1 MYALRG
7 FGQLTYYDLL
17 AQANLQQC
25 DPRDSACVA
34 SNVAKQAAVED
45 YWVAHMT
52 SGVPAGT
59 QLSFAPLTQAQVQSF
74 ASPGSPT
81 VGNIVPTGIMSV
93 DGQRFTADVPGG
105 GSSAPAS
112 YSPHVSFSSSR
123 GGTSLEPGDT
133 WHVSITGGPPNS
145 PVTVSGSMPSGSFS
159 NSPMGKTDANGN
171 FSLAGTITA
180 DQVGNWSESWSV
192 GSLSAGAFSFTVRVN
207 APPAGSA
214 PGGAASG
221 APTEGAGKPGANAPP
236 AAPGFWDIPNIR
248 ELLVAGGAAA
258 VLFFAFGRNR

>member
-17 AQANLQQC
+17 AQANLQSC

-105 GSSAPAS
+105 GGSSAPAS

-123 GGTSLEPGDT
+123 GGTVLEPGDT
-133 WHVSITGGPPNS
+133 WHISITGGPPHS
-145 PVTVSGSMPSGSFS
+145 PVTVSGSTPSGSFS
-159 NSPMGKTDANGN
+159 NSPMGTTDGNGN
-171 FSLAGTITA
+171 FALAGTITA

-221 APTEGAGKPGANAPP
+221 APTPGAEKPGANAPP
-236 AAPGFWDIPNIR
+236 SAPGFNLSSIPWWGW
-248 ELLVAGGAAA
+248 AGGIG